1 MNDQLFKIIGF
12 LLIVTACCVLIRAYR
27 PDFAFTVCIAA
38 GAGVLIFILKTVSP
52 AIESIRN
59 SVSQVKSAS
68 VYFKV
73 ALKALGIAYITGFA
87 ADICRDFG
95 QSSLA
100 SKAEFAGKCAVFVL
114 SVPLV
119 TSILD
124 AVTEFAKI

>member
-1 MNDQLFKIIGF
+1 MNEQLFKVVGF
-12 LLIVTACCVLIRAYR
+12 LLIVTAACVLIKIYR
-27 PDFAFTVCIAA
+27 PDFAFALCLAAAA
-38 GAGVLIFILKTVSP
+38 GILIYLLTSVIP
-52 AIESIRN
+52 AVESIR
-59 SVSQVKSAS
+59 SAISEVKSAT

-87 ADICRDFG
+87 ADVCRDFG

-114 SVPLV
+114 SVPLI

-124 AVTEFAKI
+124 AVSEFSGI